1 MIIIRSG
8 GTDDMVDVTEDQK
21 ADLKRAVREAA
32 TPRFC
37 GDLREGACNFKS
49 EDIELHGWR
58 FALLLWLVFQ
68 QNRIRPREQ
77 TVAQLAD
84 FTVISG
90 ASCAL
95 PSIIRTDAS
104 AARKAQGTHN
114 AT

>member
-1 MIIIRSG
+1 
-8 GTDDMVDVTEDQK
+8 
-21 ADLKRAVREAA
+21 
-32 TPRFC
+32 
-37 GDLREGACNFKS
+37 
-49 EDIELHGWR
+49 
-58 FALLLWLVFQ
+58 LLWLVFQ

-84 FTVISG
+84 FTVKSG

-104 AARKAQGTHN
+104 AARKAQETHN